1 MLLTS
6 NSKYILFIKFKI
18 FISLSFIKS
27 FLFVQA
33 NRAFLEQQAIERE
46 QEREDANEQHNK
58 LSTALA
64 EKEKEF
70 ERERMSSQHQ
80 IKDLREQ
87 LDAADK
93 QLRNNIED

>member
-70 ERERMSSQHQ
+70 ERERMSST
-80 IKDLREQ
+80 Q
-87 LDAADK
+87 LAADVQHLQEALK
-93 QLRNNIED
+93 EKDQLFQV

>member
-6 NSKYILFIKFKI
+6 NSKYILFIKFII

-27 FLFVQA
+27 FLFLQA

-70 ERERMSSQHQ
+70 ERERMSST
-80 IKDLREQ
+80 Q
-87 LDAADK
+87 LAADVQHLQEALK
-93 QLRNNIED
+93 EKDQLFQV

>member
-1 MLLTS
+1 M
-6 NSKYILFIKFKI
+6 NLFY
-18 FISLSFIKS
+18 
-27 FLFVQA
+27 FVQA

-70 ERERMSSQHQ
+70 ERERMSST
-80 IKDLREQ
+80 Q
-87 LDAADK
+87 LAADVQHLQEALK
-93 QLRNNIED
+93 EKDQLFQV